1 VLCGCD
7 CDCDCD
13 CIFVKMMKCAS
24 PARSFFIP
32 SKRRNIIIINQ
43 MGYIDADTYL
53 TTESF
58 DVCLRATA
66 IWVRALNDVDVDDH
80 RSSRSSADDDGDG
93 DTAACYS
100 YSYSFALTRPP
111 GHHATY
117 TSSNGFC
124 VYNFAAAAAIHAS
137 SSTTTPTR
145 RGEKQRRRR
154 RVAILDWDVHYGQGI
169 ADIVQRQQQRQQQQ
183 QQSDEEEQYEYDEP
197 PRIRYVS
204 IHQTP
209 AFPYEGGQR
218 RTVSNV
224 RTIPIPPDTTWTSGY
239 EAAFRDA
246 LDFCCGGGGDS
257 SDHPD
262 ENNVWQPDVIIVCAG
277 YDALASDELAG
288 TSLTQ
293 DDYYQMTRLLL
304 DRIQSLPMPRPKLM
318 FGLEGGYQL
327 RDECGPCGNF
337 PDAVVRTLQALM
349 EGPSLSSATL

>member
-1 VLCGCD
+1 
-7 CDCDCD
+7 
-13 CIFVKMMKCAS
+13 MMKCALTR
-24 PARSFFIP
+24 PLFFV
-32 SKRRNIIIINQ
+32 RRNDETSSIIINQ

-58 DVCLRATA
+58 DLCLRATA

-80 RSSRSSADDDGDG
+80 RSSSSSADDDGN
-93 DTAACYS
+93 TAAIC

-137 SSTTTPTR
+137 SSTTTR
-145 RGEKQRRRR
+145 RGGKQRRR

-183 QQSDEEEQYEYDEP
+183 QSDEEEQYEYDAQ

-209 AFPYEGGQR
+209 AFPYEGEQR

-246 LDFCCGGGGDS
+246 LDFCCGGGDR

-262 ENNVWQPDVIIVCAG
+262 ENNAPSSSLSSYHVWQPDVIIVCAG

-327 RDECGPCGNF
+327 REECGPCGNF

-349 EGPSLSSATL
+349 EGPSLSSAT

>member
-1 VLCGCD
+1 
-7 CDCDCD
+7 
-13 CIFVKMMKCAS
+13 
-24 PARSFFIP
+24 
-32 SKRRNIIIINQ
+32 

-66 IWVRALNDVDVDDH
+66 IWVRALNDVDVDH
-80 RSSRSSADDDGDG
+80 DGDIG
-93 DTAACYS
+93 DGNTAASC

-137 SSTTTPTR
+137 STTTR
-145 RGEKQRRRR
+145 RSGKQRRR

-183 QQSDEEEQYEYDEP
+183 SDEEEQYEYNEP

-209 AFPYEGGQR
+209 AFPYEGEQR

-246 LDFCCGGGGDS
+246 LDFCCGGGDR

-262 ENNVWQPDVIIVCAG
+262 ESNTPSSSSSSSSSFSSYHVWQPDVIIVCAG

-288 TSLTQ
+288 TILTQ

-327 RDECGPCGNF
+327 REECGPCGNF
-337 PDAVVRTLQALM
+337 PDAVVRTFEALM
-349 EGPSLSSATL
+349 EGPSSSVT